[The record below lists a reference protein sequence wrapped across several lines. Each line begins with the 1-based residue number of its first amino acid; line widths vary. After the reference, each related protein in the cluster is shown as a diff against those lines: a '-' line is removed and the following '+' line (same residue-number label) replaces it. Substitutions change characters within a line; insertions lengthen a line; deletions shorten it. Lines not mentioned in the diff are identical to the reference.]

1 MGLCGS
7 SDINVKEGLSTSL
20 TYNMNGIQL
29 DSTDIY
35 SQNSSYRSF
44 SIRTYNNNK
53 IFEMEIEAFIGER
66 EYPIFISKNSK
77 IEINILEDENYLWS
91 FLPNE
96 KNVDFKGYSK
106 YKYNDLNLGCLLLR
120 VSSSHDYIHI
130 DSNKFKFTSIEEGS
144 LIFSANLDFDK
155 SLFYEPKGS
164 LKLIIKGGDIYD
176 IKMIDELTDYDYKPI
191 NYKKKDEKVHSE
203 INLAILR

>member
-77 IEINILEDENYLWS
+77 IEINILEDENY
-91 FLPNE
+91 
-96 KNVDFKGYSK
+96 
-106 YKYNDLNLGCLLLR
+106 
-120 VSSSHDYIHI
+120 
-130 DSNKFKFTSIEEGS
+130 
-144 LIFSANLDFDK
+144 
-155 SLFYEPKGS
+155 
-164 LKLIIKGGDIYD
+164 
-176 IKMIDELTDYDYKPI
+176 
-191 NYKKKDEKVHSE
+191 
-203 INLAILR
+203 